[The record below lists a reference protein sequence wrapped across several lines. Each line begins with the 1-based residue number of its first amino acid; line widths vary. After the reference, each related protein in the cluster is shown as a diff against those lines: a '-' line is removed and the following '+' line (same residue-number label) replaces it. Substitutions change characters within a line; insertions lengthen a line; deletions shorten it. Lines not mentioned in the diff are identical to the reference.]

1 VPYNCRVAGKSK
13 VSGHWWG
20 TLRAST
26 RLLLTFMRIAMQRGA
41 SPLKVLLTA
50 LFMLAWQPTMSARA
64 QQPAPPGADLATF
77 AAKRFP
83 QPVRVGDLIHRTIL
97 QPTESRHVLGHVVR
111 VVRFDDGSEAIV
123 MKYGGTWGI
132 GGRDIA
138 VPLDAMVL
146 LGRELEV
153 LDLTPEQLRGLPT
166 YGGAGRVLGADDIIH
181 MGLAH
186 PSH

>member
-1 VPYNCRVAGKSK
+1 
-13 VSGHWWG
+13 
-20 TLRAST
+20 
-26 RLLLTFMRIAMQRGA
+26 
-41 SPLKVLLTA
+41 
-50 LFMLAWQPTMSARA
+50 
-64 QQPAPPGADLATF
+64 
-77 AAKRFP
+77 
-83 QPVRVGDLIHRTIL
+83 
-97 QPTESRHVLGHVVR
+97 
-111 VVRFDDGSEAIV
+111 